1 MNKFKTGRLV
11 EPKTQSFNDKVY
23 AESKVSFGFWSFWM
37 GIKAKRGAWV
47 YTSSGSKI
55 SFENWF
61 KFVKSKKPKSG
72 DCASA
77 STGGK
82 WIKGRCNGNHRFVHF
97 ICEFV

>member
-37 GIKAKRGAWV
+37 GIKVKGGAWV
-47 YTSSGSKI
+47 YTSSGNKI
-55 SFENWF
+55 GFENWS
-61 KFVKSKKPKSG
+61 KFIRSKIQKFDVVYS
-72 DCASA
+72 SA
-77 STGGK
+77 DGK
-82 WIKGRCNGNHRFVHF
+82 WNESRNIKTVLHF

>member
-1 MNKFKTGRLV
+1 MNGFKTGRLV

-23 AESKVSFGFWSFWM
+23 AESKVSFGYWSFWL
-37 GIKAKRGAWV
+37 GIKAKKGAWV

-61 KFVKSKKPKSG
+61 KFEKSKKQKVAS
-72 DCASA
+72 DYCAKA

-82 WIKGRCNGNHRFVHF
+82 WTKNRCSTYFVHF